1 MRPWR
6 WRQCTCGLST
16 LPQELRFLAV
26 RAVRANFGSLGS
38 TLPAHLRS
46 RIEGGRFARYPW
58 LIDGINFHNGVTD
71 SELDNEPGVDV
82 DAGPRFD
89 RQASDSRRRRPA
101 VTPAEVSLRR

>member
-6 WRQCTCGLST
+6 WRQCTCGLSS
-16 LPQELRFLAV
+16 LPQELRF
-26 RAVRANFGSLGS
+26 RAVRANSGSLGG
-38 TLPAHLRS
+38 TPPAHLRF

-71 SELDNEPGVDV
+71 GEFDNEPGVDV

-101 VTPAEVSLRR
+101 VTPAEVSLPR